1 MAIGARFV
9 MQWFRSNIRNGARL
23 ALLALLVQFALSF
36 GHVHGFVAQAAAAT
50 QSAMPADHA
59 ADTKAAPKQTPC
71 KQDRDHPADVCAICA
86 VMAMA
91 NTVLFSATPILLLPD
106 AVEILHRV
114 TDAEFAQLKSVGTA
128 YQPRAPPVS

>member
-1 MAIGARFV
+1 MK
-9 MQWFRSNIRNGARL
+9 WFRSNIRTGARL

-36 GHVHGFVAQAAAAT
+36 GHVHGLLPPAAAAT
-50 QSAMPADHA
+50 HSLQPADHA
-59 ADTKAAPKQTPC
+59 ARPQPAPGKHDSDQTT
-71 KQDRDHPADVCAICA
+71 DICAICA